1 MKIFYLLFFPFSFLQ
16 KPFINGFLKN
26 NNRNR
31 NLRIQLP
38 FLEKQNRNFINNNN
52 DIINLLQEK
61 KKGFLQIIR
70 PKNILPTFMLAFSG
84 GWIMNPSLLALLSN
98 PSFIITSVNIVLIM
112 SSSMIINDLFDIE
125 IDKVNHPSRPL
136 VTGLVTK
143 WEAVLY
149 TFFLLL
155 TTHFLSIHFLSSN
168 LQFII
173 NTSILGILLYT
184 PFFKRILFM
193 KNIFCASLVAFSLFV
208 GGVAS
213 TNKILELNPNF
224 NILSIA
230 LSLVFQ
236 SSVYSELLLDIR
248 DYEGDRANNI
258 ITVPVLFGKENAWI
272 LSGILLFYNIISN
285 TFSLMYIRNDGAF
298 FTGTAASSPYNNTS
312 GSAANLVVTSAGS
325 LERSTSS
332 IKYKK
337 DVKDYDKGLAEVL
350 KMRPVYYKSINEREK
365 DLQFSGLIA
374 EEIHELGL
382 TEFVQYAE
390 DGTPDALAYQNMIA
404 LLTKAI
410 QELSEK
416 LVRNNIN

>member
-26 NNRNR
+26 NNRNV
-31 NLRIQLP
+31 NVRIQIP
-38 FLEKQNRNFINNNN
+38 FLKKQNLNGNGNNFFIKNNN
-52 DIINLLQEK
+52 DIVNLFREK

-70 PKNILPTFMLAFSG
+70 PTNILPTFMLAFSG
-84 GWIMNPSLLALLSN
+84 GWIMNPSLFALLSN
-98 PSFIITSVNIVLIM
+98 PSFMITSLNTILIM
-112 SSSMIINDLFDIE
+112 SASMIINDLFDIE
-125 IDKVNHPSRPL
+125 IDKVNHPNRPL

-155 TTHFLSIHFLSSN
+155 TTHFLSIHFLSFN

-193 KNIFCASLVAFSLFV
+193 KNIFCASMVAFSLFV

-213 TNKILELNPNF
+213 TNKVLELNPNF

-230 LSLVFQ
+230 LSLIFQ

-272 LSGILLFYNIISN
+272 LSTMLLLYNIISN
-285 TFSLMYIRNDGAF
+285 TFSLMYIRNVN
-298 FTGTAASSPYNNTS
+298 TGIILPFIFIP
-312 GSAANLVVTSAGS
+312 V
-325 LERSTSS
+325 
-332 IKYKK
+332 
-337 DVKDYDKGLAEVL
+337 VKDLFNIP
-350 KMRPVYYKSINEREK
+350 KMYFSKESI
-365 DLQFSGLIA
+365 I
-374 EEIHELGL
+374 
-382 TEFVQYAE
+382 
-390 DGTPDALAYQNMIA
+390 
-404 LLTKAI
+404 KAI
-410 QELSEK
+410 QNAYLKPFFLILLYLCLLAST
-416 LVRNNIN
+416 